1 MFSTLQELSYFTTMK
16 TIQFGFALNADEIE
30 TVRMF
35 PQAATPTAR
44 SY

>member
-1 MFSTLQELSYFTTMK
+1 MFSTLEELSYFMTMK
-16 TIQFGFALNADEIE
+16 IIQFGSALNADEIE

-35 PQAATPTAR
+35 PHAAAPTAR